1 MQSQYNSKST
11 AVKRLMREAKE
22 LSEPTDEYSA
32 HPLEDNLFE
41 WHFTIRGPQASE
53 YDGGIYHGRILLPTE
68 YPMKPPNI
76 ILLTPNGRWETNKK
90 ICLSISSHHPE
101 TWQPSWSIRTA
112 LLALIAFMPTNGRGS
127 LGALEYTPEERSSL
141 AKKSH
146 TWACDSCG
154 QISDLLA
161 NNKAKPMT
169 KEESE
174 LINSVTF
181 KGEDSEKV
189 TKPSDQQKQEVQS
202 NAINEEPVINNI
214 TPNFFKDAL
223 CSDIGMYLIYLIIAL
238 ISILVARR
246 FYSA

>member
-1 MQSQYNSKST
+1 
-11 AVKRLMREAKE
+11 MREAIE
-22 LSEPTDEYSA
+22 LSESTEEYSA

-41 WHFTIRGPQASE
+41 WHFTMRGPPSSE
-53 YDGGIYHGRILLPTE
+53 FEGGVYHGRILLPSE

-112 LLALIAFMPTNGRGS
+112 LLALIAFMTTNGQGTIGS
-127 LGALEYTPEERSSL
+127 LEYTSEERQTL
-141 AKKSH
+141 AKKSKN
-146 TWACDSCG
+146 WECEKCG
-154 QISDLLA
+154 QISNLLDA
-161 NNKAKPMT
+161 KKAKPLT

-174 LINSVTF
+174 LINSMTL
-181 KGEDSEKV
+181 KGEDNEQVSQASNNVNEV
-189 TKPSDQQKQEVQS
+189 TETS
-202 NAINEEPVINNI
+202 EEPVVTSNLSFNLL
-214 TPNFFKDAL
+214 KDAL
-223 CSDIGMYLIYLIIAL
+223 CSDIGIYLIYLIIAL

>member
-1 MQSQYNSKST
+1 MEPQYNSKST
-11 AVKRLMREAKE
+11 AVKRLMREAIE

-41 WHFTIRGPQASE
+41 WHFTMRGPQASE
-53 YDGGIYHGRILLPTE
+53 FDGGIYHGRILLPTE

-127 LGALEYTPEERSSL
+127 LGALEYTPEERLSL
-141 AKKSH
+141 AKKSRN
-146 TWACDSCG
+146 WICDCCG
-154 QISDLLA
+154 QISNLLA
-161 NNKAKPMT
+161 NNKAKPLT

-174 LINSVTF
+174 LIKSVTF
-181 KGEDSEKV
+181 KGEEAAEKV
-189 TKPSDQQKQEVQS
+189 SKSSDQQKQEVE
-202 NAINEEPVINNI
+202 AINEEPVVNNI
-214 TPNFFKDAL
+214 SPNFFKDAL